1 MEIKYGSVDRKGAQ
15 GQETECQA
23 YEPAKHACRAAE
35 GSRGGG
41 SWGGRGGK
49 GAAGC
54 SGGTEGGADC
64 KGSREGPEEKTGL
77 TMTRG
82 SGSSKYKGGTHV
94 CVCTWVR
101 LCALV
106 GADLPNTDAPPK
118 VLPLPNMGVGMEQGW
133 NGYNG

>member
-1 MEIKYGSVDRKGAQ
+1 MEIKSGSVDRKGAQ

-23 YEPAKHACRAAE
+23 DEPAKNARRATE
-35 GSRGGG
+35 GPRGGG
-41 SWGGRGGK
+41 SWGGGGGK
-49 GAAGC
+49 GAAGS

-64 KGSREGPEEKTGL
+64 KGGRKGPEEKTGL

-82 SGSSKYKGGTHV
+82 SGSSKHKGCTDV
-94 CVCTWVR
+94 CVCAWVR

-118 VLPLPNMGVGMEQGW
+118 VLPLPHMGVGMEQGG